1 MRAPAEA
8 RRSPPPVASG
18 PMRVFASAGKP
29 TKYSRRWYVG
39 TTPEFFRPVL
49 NWLQPEFEPMS
60 REDLVQEMNA
70 RLQLPGWTNAFTQPI
85 RNHVDMLSTG
95 IRAPFGIGV
104 YVTAA

>member
-1 MRAPAEA
+1 
-8 RRSPPPVASG
+8 
-18 PMRVFASAGKP
+18 MRVFASAGKP